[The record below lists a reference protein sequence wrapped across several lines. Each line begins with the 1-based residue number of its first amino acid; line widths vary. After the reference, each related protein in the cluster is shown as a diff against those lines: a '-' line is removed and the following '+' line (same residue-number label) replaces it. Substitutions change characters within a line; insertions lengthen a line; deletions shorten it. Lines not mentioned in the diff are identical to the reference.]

1 MTIPENLEE
10 FSALVEIISTLRS
23 PEGCP
28 WDRKQTHRSLRPTFL
43 QECYEVL
50 AALDSGDT
58 AALKEELGDL
68 MLHIVLQVQI
78 ASEAG
83 EFKLGDVIKG
93 ISEKLIRRHPHVFG
107 SSEVRDA
114 DEVLHNW
121 AELKREEKGTEQSIL
136 ESVPEELPALSYSQ
150 EIQHRAAQAGFDWED
165 DDGVIDKLTEEVREF
180 REAQGQ
186 EQRTQ
191 EYGDLL
197 FTLVNI
203 ARRQGMD
210 VETALR
216 EANRKF
222 YLRFTRMEEVC
233 RERGIS
239 FGDLSFGE
247 QNILWEE
254 AKKSIQ
260 EQG

>member
-1 MTIPENLEE
+1 MKIPENLDE
-10 FSALVEIISTLRS
+10 FSALVEIIAALRG
-23 PEGCP
+23 PDGCP
-28 WDRKQTHRSLRPTFL
+28 WDRKQTHRSLRATFL

-58 AALKEELGDL
+58 EALREELGDL
-68 MLHIVLQVQI
+68 LLHIVLQVQI
-78 ASEAG
+78 ASEDS
-83 EFKLGDVIKG
+83 EFKLRDVIKG

-121 AELKREEKGTEQSIL
+121 AELKKAEKGTEQSIL

-150 EIQHRAAQAGFDWED
+150 EVQHRAAQAGFDWED

-191 EYGDLL
+191 EYGDLM

-233 RERGIS
+233 RERGTS
-239 FGDLSFGE
+239 FEDLSFDE
-247 QNILWEE
+247 QNALWEE
-254 AKKSIQ
+254 AKKSVRG
-260 EQG
+260 QG